1 MNDFPTAPD
10 LVPIGTS
17 YLQAALQFKD
27 EGSQGC
33 LGSDPSSG
41 SFFTGCAPEMSYL
54 TSLCLGCPE
63 CTR

>member
-41 SFFTGCAPEMSYL
+41 S
-54 TSLCLGCPE
+54 SLLAVHL
-63 CTR
+63 R